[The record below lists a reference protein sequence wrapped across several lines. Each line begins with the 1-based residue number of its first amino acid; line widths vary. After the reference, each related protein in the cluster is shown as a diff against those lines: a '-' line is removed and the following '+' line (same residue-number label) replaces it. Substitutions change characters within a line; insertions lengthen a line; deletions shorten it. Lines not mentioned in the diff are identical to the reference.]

1 MGLVLYA
8 YFMIPLYLTQVRGIL
23 RIMRPRSDKSTKGV
37 LSMAEAK
44 SKVEIDTSDL
54 DALAEKIDVLAE
66 KINTLNQAL
75 IVAKETLEFLAR
87 YASS

>member
-8 YFMIPLYLTQVRGIL
+8 YFPIPLYLTQVRGIF
-23 RIMRPRSDKSTKGV
+23 RIRQPRSDKSAKGV

-44 SKVEIDTSDL
+44 SKVEIDTSEL
-54 DALAEKIDVLAE
+54 DALTEKIDILAE

-75 IVAKETLEFLAR
+75 NVAKETLESLAR

>member
-1 MGLVLYA
+1 
-8 YFMIPLYLTQVRGIL
+8 
-23 RIMRPRSDKSTKGV
+23 MRPRSDKPTKGV

-54 DALAEKIDVLAE
+54 DVLASKIDVLVE
-66 KINTLNQAL
+66 KMDILNQAL
-75 IVAKETLEFLAR
+75 IKAKETLEFFAR